1 MGIIHKKSAQLKLTP
16 NINVN
21 LKVVEIRIFTLIWY
35 NMERRRVGNK
45 KPHNLNISSV
55 INLNEL
61 RSMS

>member
-21 LKVVEIRIFTLIWY
+21 LKVVEIRIFTLMWY